1 MRAIIFLTILPFMV
15 FASESLDDEII
26 KDLDFYQNLGVVQ
39 ESKNVIDI
47 SFESMELVTEDKI
60 SNKVVSEKGN

>member
-15 FASESLDDEII
+15 FAFESLDDEII
-26 KDLDFYQNLGVVQ
+26 KDLDFYQNLEVVQ

-47 SFESMELVTEDKI
+47 NFESVEMVTEDKI

>member
-26 KDLDFYQNLGVVQ
+26 KDLDFYQNLEVVQ